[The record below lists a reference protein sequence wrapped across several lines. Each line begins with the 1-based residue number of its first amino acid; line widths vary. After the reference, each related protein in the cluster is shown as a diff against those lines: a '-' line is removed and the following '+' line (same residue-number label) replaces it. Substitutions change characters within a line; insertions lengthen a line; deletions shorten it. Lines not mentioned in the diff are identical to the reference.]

1 MIVNQFSRSR
11 VERGDF
17 WAFLAKFGEDQVP
30 RGAALAG
37 LMGGIVF
44 AVDGYDND
52 PRETYAIPEIRRFYG
67 AFHKAWPYPDLRR
80 TSPLPTGA
88 TSTPLGATPRLG
100 HLSPKVNLEPSTLE
114 GQRPNPWRP

>member
-1 MIVNQFSRSR
+1 MANLSRLRHPHRKCDRQVIVNQFSRSR

-17 WAFLAKFGEDQVP
+17 GPSLAKFGEDQVP

-52 PRETYAIPEIRRFYG
+52 PR
-67 AFHKAWPYPDLRR
+67 
-80 TSPLPTGA
+80 
-88 TSTPLGATPRLG
+88 
-100 HLSPKVNLEPSTLE
+100 
-114 GQRPNPWRP
+114 